1 MYVVPLST
9 NLPSGTSLPNIPE
22 LVVKQFS
29 KQTEDELHVLEQMD
43 RTTSS
48 SLSRRRGLAKLQ
60 LASPADG
67 GAAYAAGE
75 KELLE
80 TSEPVRIWLF
90 LLTLEADHGR
100 MESMTAGGHGGHV
113 SVDMVCLEVE
123 GRAP

>member
-1 MYVVPLST
+1 
-9 NLPSGTSLPNIPE
+9 
-22 LVVKQFS
+22 
-29 KQTEDELHVLEQMD
+29 MD

-75 KELLE
+75 KGLLE
-80 TSEPVRIWLF
+80 TSEPVRISLF

-100 MESMTAGGHGGHV
+100 MESMTSGATVGM
-113 SVDMVCLEVE
+113 SL
-123 GRAP
+123 

>member
-90 LLTLEADHGR
+90 LLTLEADHGEWSR
-100 MESMTAGGHGGHV
+100 
-113 SVDMVCLEVE
+113 
-123 GRAP
+123 